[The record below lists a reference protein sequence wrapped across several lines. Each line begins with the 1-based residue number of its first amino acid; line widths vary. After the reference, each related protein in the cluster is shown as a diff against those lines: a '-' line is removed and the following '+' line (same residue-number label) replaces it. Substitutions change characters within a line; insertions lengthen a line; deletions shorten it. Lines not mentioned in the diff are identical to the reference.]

1 MQPRSHED
9 YFSHWLQKGM
19 EPILKNAFYEEVLPK
34 VFQEQSAM
42 LPHIENS
49 SKNKL
54 AAILD
59 KDWVLILFFILSI
72 GLFWIFYFFTIY
84 LITHC

>member
-1 MQPRSHED
+1 MQQRSHED

-19 EPILKNAFYEEVLPK
+19 EPILEKAFYEEVLPE

-42 LPHIENS
+42 LPNAENS

-54 AAILD
+54 AKILD